1 MNSAA
6 VTCTAD
12 APRAVAAWREPQFA
26 RYLTGQTISGFGD
39 QIWFVALSWSAVHAA
54 TPAVAGLLLML
65 SSIPRLALLLF
76 GGVIA
81 DRFDVRRLM
90 MGSDVLR
97 AALTL
102 GAAGLAL
109 AFPGIALLIVLTL
122 TFGTVDAVFL
132 PSASAMRPRLLHQEQ
147 YKSGSVAFEMTSRA
161 ALCLGAPLGGVV
173 VALGHLP
180 LALAVDGLTFAVSVA
195 TLATV
200 RPRPVRPSAVRQA
213 ERAGYLTDLRRGLG
227 FLVRHPLLGPLTV
240 VNLLVNLGFVGA
252 MNIGLAELATH
263 RGWGAPGIGVL
274 LAGFGLGAAG
284 SALAMHWQ
292 HIRRG
297 AGACIVVAGAVQG
310 AALLSMALASS
321 LTVAALAAAAA
332 GLCSGPIAVVS
343 TVLSQVA
350 TPDELRGRVSSFT
363 TMTTYAAV
371 LLSSSATGLAIG
383 AFGLKGAYAACG
395 AVEAAGLMMLAFPG
409 LRRARIER

>member
-1 MNSAA
+1 VKSAA
-6 VTCTAD
+6 ATHAAE

-26 RYLTGQTISGFGD
+26 RYLTGQTISTFGD
-39 QIWFVALSWSAVHAA
+39 QIWFVALSWSAVHLA
-54 TPAVAGLLLML
+54 TAAVAGLLLML
-65 SSIPRLALLLF
+65 SSIPRLALLLL

-81 DRFDVRRLM
+81 DRFDIRRLM
-90 MGSDVLR
+90 MGSDILR

-109 AFPGIALLIVLTL
+109 AVPGLALLVVLAL
-122 TFGTVDAVFL
+122 TFGAVDAVFL
-132 PSASAMRPRLLHQEQ
+132 PSGSALRPRLLQAEQ
-147 YKSGSVAFEMTSRA
+147 YKSGSVAFEMTGRA

-180 LALAVDGLTFAVSVA
+180 LALAADGVTFAASVA
-195 TLATV
+195 ALATV
-200 RPRPVRPSAVRQA
+200 RPRQVQRSAARPTDRP
-213 ERAGYLTDLRRGLG
+213 GYLPDLRRGLG
-227 FLVRHPLLGPLTV
+227 FLAHHPLLGPLTV

-252 MNIGLAELATH
+252 MNIGLAELAVH

-284 SALAMHWQ
+284 SALAMHWL

-310 AALLSMALASS
+310 TALLSMALAPS
-321 LTVAALAAAAA
+321 LTVAALATAVA

-371 LLSSSATGLAIG
+371 LLSSSATGLAI
-383 AFGLKGAYAACG
+383 AAVGLKGAYAICG
-395 AVEAAGLMMLAFPG
+395 AVEAAGLLMLAFPG